1 MAGGDGLA
9 SAQWTRSGAPRAH
22 RRGARLEPNHDEHDT
37 PCRSVPVNCVTTHS
51 CVPSRNRS
59 AVSCPA

>member
-22 RRGARLEPNHDEHDT
+22 RQGARLEPNHDEHDT
-37 PCRSVPVNCVTTHS
+37 PCRSVP
-51 CVPSRNRS
+51 SRNRS
-59 AVSCPA
+59 AVSCPS